1 MSLTHPV
8 FSHTNHFFKVYGYT
22 FFFPVFSTRRD
33 TKDTILFPTFSC
45 FPTHPA
51 VFPVS
56 HLVLSQQRALLSDM
70 TDFLWVSCP
79 CTSVLQI
86 LWKPIQV
93 FAERSLR
100 RQGTQRTCLSAGLHT
115 TAAVMVGMRTCNDF
129 PVTYRGL
136 PRWVAETFN
145 TSAF

>member
-1 MSLTHPV
+1 MDI
-8 FSHTNHFFKVYGYT
+8 HFFFLSSLPEETLKIQ
-22 FFFPVFSTRRD
+22 FFSQLLAVFP
-33 TKDTILFPTFSC
+33 
-45 FPTHPA
+45 PTHPA

-56 HLVLSQQRALLSDM
+56 HLVLSQQGALLSDM

-129 PVTYRGL
+129 PVT
-136 PRWVAETFN
+136 
-145 TSAF
+145 

>member
-1 MSLTHPV
+1 MDI
-8 FSHTNHFFKVYGYT
+8 HFFFLSSLPEETLKIQ
-22 FFFPVFSTRRD
+22 FFSQLLAVFP
-33 TKDTILFPTFSC
+33 
-45 FPTHPA
+45 PTHPA

-56 HLVLSQQRALLSDM
+56 HLVLSQQGALLSDM